1 MSNTS
6 RNKLNTY
13 RKVCWTPRRDL
24 ASQCPCVR
32 FAFLPVFSLFPDIS
46 CQLFP
51 RDSCPVEQQ
60 SLSTVD
66 DAFFVTFTAGSLANL
81 QSSHALTCDSV
92 QYNTSG

>member
-6 RNKLNTY
+6 QNKLNTG
-13 RKVCWTPRRDL
+13 RKGCWTPRCSL
-24 ASQCPCVR
+24 ASRCPCVR

-51 RDSCPVEQQ
+51 RDSCPLEQQ

-81 QSSHALTCDSV
+81 QSSHAFTSDSLE
-92 QYNTSG
+92 